1 MEGIRVSIV
10 TPEGLIFDEEVKS
23 ATLPGID
30 GEFGVQANHC
40 ALVTL
45 LKGGVIEVVKQD
57 NEKEY
62 VAIDWGHAKVNAQ
75 SVDVLAHGA
84 VAIGEGGS
92 IAQNLEKAKTLLKN
106 AGSDDS
112 LVASA
117 LYKLDRLVG
126 R

>member
-1 MEGIRVSIV
+1 MEEIRVSIV

-30 GEFGVQANHC
+30 GEFGVQYNHC

-45 LKGGVIEVVKQD
+45 LKGGVIEIVRNGDQ
-57 NEKEY
+57 KEY
-62 VAIDWGHAKVNAQ
+62 VAIDWGHAKVSAQ
-75 SVDVLAHGA
+75 SVDILAHGA

-106 AGSDDS
+106 AGSDDGF
-112 LVASA
+112 VAGA
-117 LYKLDRLVG
+117 LYKLDHLSR